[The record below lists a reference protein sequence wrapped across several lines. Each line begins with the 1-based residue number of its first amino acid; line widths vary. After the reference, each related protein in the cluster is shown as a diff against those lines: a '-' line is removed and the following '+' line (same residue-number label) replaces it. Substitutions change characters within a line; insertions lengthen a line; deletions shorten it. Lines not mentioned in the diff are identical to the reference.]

1 MTDEQDSPPQ
11 RSLRTP
17 SHGNGMLSVGNPG
30 NRGGGRPPDE
40 FRRIMA
46 EMASREDVLEYLEQ
60 CLKGYHGAKA
70 AVAAHKH
77 VTERGYG
84 KEALPLNITELPAI
98 VVKREG

>member
-1 MTDEQDSPPQ
+1 MRVPE
-11 RSLRTP
+11 
-17 SHGNGMLSVGNPG
+17 HGRGKLALDGNPG

-46 EMASREDVLEYLEQ
+46 ELASRKEVLDYLAQ
-60 CLKGYHGAKA
+60 CLEGKHGAKA